1 MLLPVTAEKERQR
14 LGGRFV
20 RIDAS
25 GIRSISRTLTS
36 TEIAGQK
43 SQLFCLYEKLARLR
57 GWACIFRIG
66 HCIGFKG
73 TINPRGRRAYPK
85 HVTRGRRAQP
95 IRDV

>member
-1 MLLPVTAEKERQR
+1 MLFPVTAEKERQR

-43 SQLFCLYEKLARLR
+43 SQLFACTRNLLASE
-57 GWACIFRIG
+57 GG
-66 HCIGFKG
+66 HVFQDR
-73 TINPRGRRAYPK
+73 PL
-85 HVTRGRRAQP
+85 HWV
-95 IRDV
+95 

>member
-36 TEIAGQK
+36 TEIAGQEF
-43 SQLFCLYEKLARLR
+43 QLFSLYERLARLR
-57 GWACIFRIG
+57 GWACISGSATALGLRG
-66 HCIGFKG
+66 H
-73 TINPRGRRAYPK
+73 
-85 HVTRGRRAQP
+85 
-95 IRDV
+95 

>member
-1 MLLPVTAEKERQR
+1 MLFPVTAEEEWQR

-57 GWACIFRIG
+57 RWACISG
-66 HCIGFKG
+66 SATALGL
-73 TINPRGRRAYPK
+73 
-85 HVTRGRRAQP
+85 
-95 IRDV
+95 